1 MIMILKYV
9 QLYIEKLSY
18 DLLNINRYLEILLQ
32 SDVYVRSSSVISC

>member
-1 MIMILKYV
+1 MIIILKYV

-32 SDVYVRSSSVISC
+32 SDVYVRLSSVISC

>member
-9 QLYIEKLSY
+9 QLYIEKVSY

>member
-18 DLLNINRYLEILLQ
+18 DWLNINRYLEILLQ
-32 SDVYVRSSSVISC
+32 SDVYIRSSSVISC